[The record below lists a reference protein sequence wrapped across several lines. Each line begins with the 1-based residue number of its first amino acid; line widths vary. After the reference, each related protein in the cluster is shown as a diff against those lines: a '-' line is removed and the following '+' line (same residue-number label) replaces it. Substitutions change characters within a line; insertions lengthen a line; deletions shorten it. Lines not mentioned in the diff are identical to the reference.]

1 MKTIADEL
9 MERGEEK
16 GRKEELVDTLKFFLE
31 KKFGELSDELIEKME
46 NSSIADL
53 KKVKRNFFEKME
65 NSSIADLKKVK
76 RNFFDIESLD
86 EVNDLLD

>member
-1 MKTIADEL
+1 MEQLPWSDDMKTIADEL

-53 KKVKRNFFEKME
+53 KKVKRNFF
-65 NSSIADLKKVK
+65 
-76 RNFFDIESLD
+76 DIESLD

>member
-53 KKVKRNFFEKME
+53 KKVKRNFF
-65 NSSIADLKKVK
+65 
-76 RNFFDIESLD
+76 DIESLD

>member
-1 MKTIADEL
+1 MEHLPWSDDMKTIADEL

-53 KKVKRNFFEKME
+53 KKVKRNFF
-65 NSSIADLKKVK
+65 
-76 RNFFDIESLD
+76 DIESLD

>member
-1 MKTIADEL
+1 VEHLPWSDDMKTIADEL

-53 KKVKRNFFEKME
+53 KKVKRNFF
-65 NSSIADLKKVK
+65 
-76 RNFFDIESLD
+76 DIESLD